1 MPFFIHRKPD
11 RSHGSPRRAVLSR
24 RQFFPRVLGAGAVFA
39 AAFSLA
45 KSEMARAQSKVKKA
59 VAKYQDTPKNGQ
71 KCADCN
77 FFRPPKACQLVEGDI
92 SPDGWCSF
100 FAKKPA

>member
-1 MPFFIHRKPD
+1 MFGFV
-11 RSHGSPRRAVLSR
+11 RRTSFHPQNAAIGTPLSR
-24 RQFFPRVLGAGAVFA
+24 RQFFPSVLGAGAVFA
-39 AAFSLA
+39 AAFALA
-45 KSEMARAQSKVKKA
+45 KGEMARAQSKVKQA

-92 SPDGWCSF
+92 SPDGWCAF
-100 FAKKPA
+100 FAKKTG